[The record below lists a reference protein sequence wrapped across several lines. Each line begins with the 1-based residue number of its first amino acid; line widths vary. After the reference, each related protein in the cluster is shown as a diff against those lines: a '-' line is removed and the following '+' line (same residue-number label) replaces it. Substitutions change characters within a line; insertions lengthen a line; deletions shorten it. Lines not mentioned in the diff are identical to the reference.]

1 MGQPFRRLKGR
12 LKACTTVLLCYCATV
27 LLCYCATVLQ
37 NLRFFAPRDD
47 FSSGFAVKLIQLID
61 AGPGS
66 SDYGNDDGP
75 PRRADVITVTARDL
89 LDDSVGS

>member
-1 MGQPFRRLKGR
+1 MAESLRVASLRRSR
-12 LKACTTVLLCYCATV
+12 A
-27 LLCYCATVLQ
+27 VLQ

-47 FSSGFAVKLIQLID
+47 FLSGFAVKLIQLID

-75 PRRADVITVTARDL
+75 PRRADVITVTARNL
-89 LDDSVGS
+89 LDDSVGSPRTMISSPWKLPK